1 MTAHIIDGKVIA
13 QNIKNELKQK
23 ITVLQ
28 AAGKRPPCLAV
39 ILVGND
45 PASEVYVGHKKKAC
59 AEVGIES
66 RSVTLPADVKQE
78 ILSEHLGKLNADPAV
93 DGILLQLPLPKHL
106 KSDEAIDLIS
116 PDKDVDGLT
125 PYSQGLLNWKRPGL
139 TSCTPLGI
147 MELIQSTGMDMK
159 GKRAV
164 VIGRSV
170 LVGLPVAVLLGNAGA
185 TVTSINSKTV
195 KPEELCREA
204 DILVVAAGV
213 KHMVRGDWIKP
224 GAVVIDVGIHRD
236 GDGKKLVGDVV
247 FEEAASRAGW
257 ITPVPGGVGPMT
269 IASLL
274 SNCMTAYQRRS
285 AR

>member
-13 QNIKNELKQK
+13 QNIKNQLKMKTAELKAQ
-23 ITVLQ
+23 
-28 AAGKRPPCLAV
+28 GKRVPCLAV

-59 AEVGIES
+59 TEVGIES
-66 RSVTLPADVKQE
+66 RSLTLPADVNQE
-78 ILSEHLGKLNADPAV
+78 TLSEHLRTLNADPAV

-106 KSDEAIDLIS
+106 QSEIAIDLIS

-147 MELIQSTGMDMK
+147 MELIQSTGVDLK

-170 LVGLPVAVLLGNAGA
+170 LVGLPIAVLLGNAGA

-195 KPEELCREA
+195 RPDELCRDA

-213 KHMVRGDWIKP
+213 KHMVRGEWIKP

-236 GDGKKLVGDVV
+236 GEGKKLVGDVV
-247 FEEAASRAGW
+247 YEEAAKTAGW

-285 AR
+285 QH